1 MEPSETEPNFAPS
14 QAEKPAMTDSTKVA
28 KTAEVKAV
36 KDSATAKPAAEAK
49 NNQITFII
57 LKCLALRRTF
67 LYLPKLKLLCQK
79 PKITF
84 RRINNAFW
92 MSFVIY

>member
-1 MEPSETEPNFAPS
+1 MKNIFYLQQQLLPQHLVAPTRRKQNTIKRTEDVARYSDNMEPSETEPNFAPS

-49 NNQITFII
+49 
-57 LKCLALRRTF
+57 K
-67 LYLPKLKLLCQK
+67 
-79 PKITF
+79 
-84 RRINNAFW
+84 
-92 MSFVIY
+92 